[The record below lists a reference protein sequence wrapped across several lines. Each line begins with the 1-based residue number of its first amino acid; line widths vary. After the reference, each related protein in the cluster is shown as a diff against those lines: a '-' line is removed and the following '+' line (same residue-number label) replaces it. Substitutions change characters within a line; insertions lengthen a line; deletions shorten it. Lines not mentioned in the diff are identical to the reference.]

1 MEGMDN
7 LRGEV
12 LGKLHDDI
20 AKSYKLAT
28 TSNDSELK
36 SELKK
41 VLSDYE
47 KFMNDNI
54 KSDEL
59 INTLEKYLH
68 WQNERKEKRLKKEKK
83 QVTCIKV
90 TDEEA
95 NEVARA
101 KAVVASL
108 GGYRSQ
114 SPPPPSAGT
123 ETALARLDLEPGDYF
138 KASPGVELTDFERR
152 KVEPPPPVVSPTPT
166 LVGQHKNSQRPVIP
180 KQSRVHLYPGFPR
193 KQENQSIEQY
203 NLNVIEY
210 WQEWKKIKRKN
221 ALKKFHQNKKQQ

>member
-83 QVTCIKV
+83 QVTCI
-90 TDEEA
+90 T
-95 NEVARA
+95 
-101 KAVVASL
+101 
-108 GGYRSQ
+108 
-114 SPPPPSAGT
+114 
-123 ETALARLDLEPGDYF
+123 
-138 KASPGVELTDFERR
+138 
-152 KVEPPPPVVSPTPT
+152 
-166 LVGQHKNSQRPVIP
+166 
-180 KQSRVHLYPGFPR
+180 
-193 KQENQSIEQY
+193 
-203 NLNVIEY
+203 
-210 WQEWKKIKRKN
+210 
-221 ALKKFHQNKKQQ
+221 